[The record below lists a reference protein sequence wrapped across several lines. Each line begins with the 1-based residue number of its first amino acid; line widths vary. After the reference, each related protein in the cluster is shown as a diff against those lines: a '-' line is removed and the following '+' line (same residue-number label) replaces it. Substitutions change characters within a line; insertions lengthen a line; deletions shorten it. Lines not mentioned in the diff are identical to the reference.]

1 MAKKFKAYVERPK
14 PKKRPRVH
22 KKSKNKDEKRSY
34 KKYNRQGR
42 QLNSILIGGSDDP
55 NIKSLKP
62 YINNF
67 IDIKSNIVWDINK
80 DYITI
85 NNKLFN
91 PTSLFYKYNYFET
104 NQTNNIIQNFN
115 CSLLHNYIQYKKK
128 LKIFNRYHF
137 VRPIQKLTNLMLAKN
152 LGFNIPNTEYSK
164 GDGKQLKVVKPID
177 GGMYTEEGTST
188 KYSCIIQ
195 EKIIGYN
202 KRLYL
207 INDKYFC
214 FKINTDFLDF
224 RDDDKST
231 IDLCDVSKDTLNKSF
246 KLAKKLKLNFCCLD
260 FMTNTKDWFLE
271 INTNPFF
278 SEFNKI
284 TNNKLAKTLHEE
296 LNK

>member
-1 MAKKFKAYVERPK
+1 M
-14 PKKRPRVH
+14 
-22 KKSKNKDEKRSY
+22 
-34 KKYNRQGR
+34 
-42 QLNSILIGGSDDP
+42 NSVLIGGSEDP
-55 NIKSLKP
+55 NIQHLQP
-62 YINNF
+62 YFNTF

-85 NNKLFN
+85 SNKPFK

-104 NQTNNIIQNFN
+104 KNTNNIIQNFN
-115 CSLLHNYIQYKKK
+115 CSLLYNYIQYKKK
-128 LKIFNRYHF
+128 LKVFNRYYYS
-137 VRPIQKLTNLMLAKN
+137 RPIQKLTNLSLAKD
-152 LGFNIPNTEYSK
+152 LGFNIPTTEYSK
-164 GDGKQLKVVKPID
+164 GDNKQLKVVKPIN

-214 FKINTDFLDF
+214 FKINTDSLDY
-224 RDDDKST
+224 RNDDKST
-231 IDLCDVSKDTLNKSF
+231 IDLCSVSKDTLNKSF